1 MCGGLTWPVILARF
15 GQCVVTWFGPCFWP
29 DLAHVFGL
37 IWPFDFG
44 LIWPLDF
51 GLIWPLDFGL
61 IWPLDFGLIWPLDFG
76 LIWPLDFGLIWPM
89 FFAWFRR
96 SSWRGLANM
105 FLECCFGNFFPCIA
119 FCDIIFFWLSVV
131 LSQMFDLLYLLF
143 IVIRFFYQS
152 PVQIWRFWD
161 LFFFFLDILLSG
173 IDMKRAI
180 CRTTHSVVWYQFSC
194 ICSYDR
200 RHVGLAKM
208 TKVGMPVIPTKS
220 LRIALFIA
228 YGNLCGEQYGCA
240 TNWSCALW
248 YFKGAYNGRGGV
260 VPPLVLIHSWSHLSK
275 ERKERKLVQSSPKSL
290 SPPI

>member
-1 MCGGLTWPVILARF
+1 MLLR
-15 GQCVVTWFGPCFWP
+15 
-29 DLAHVFGL
+29 
-37 IWPFDFG
+37 
-44 LIWPLDF
+44 
-51 GLIWPLDFGL
+51 
-61 IWPLDFGLIWPLDFG
+61 
-76 LIWPLDFGLIWPM
+76 
-89 FFAWFRR
+89 
-96 SSWRGLANM
+96 
-105 FLECCFGNFFPCIA
+105 EFFPLHCILWHH
-119 FCDIIFFWLSVV
+119 F
-131 LSQMFDLLYLLF
+131 LLIKCCSFPNVWSALF
-143 IVIRFFYQS
+143 IIYCNSVLLSIACSNLTVLRPF
-152 PVQIWRFWD
+152 
-161 LFFFFLDILLSG
+161 FFFFLDILLSG

-248 YFKGAYNGRGGV
+248 YYKGAYNGRGGV